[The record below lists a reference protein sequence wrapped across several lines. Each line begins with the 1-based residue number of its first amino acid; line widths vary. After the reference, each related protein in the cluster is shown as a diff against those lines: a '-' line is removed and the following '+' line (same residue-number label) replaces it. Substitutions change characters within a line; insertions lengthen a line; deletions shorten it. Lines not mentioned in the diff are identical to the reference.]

1 MKRDGQSRKWFSGL
15 TKLEALVKDGEEI
28 KEKVHSSG
36 KAHME
41 LTPEERNIWRDF
53 WETKSRQNPRIKER
67 QEISYHSKRIWVSNH
82 RGYEELSHLDSSI
95 LFARLP
101 EPNPPFMW
109 SRKICEDKIPN
120 VQRTKIKLPLTRIRF
135 FFFFSEVYMAV
146 WDVER
151 QQDHLWGQLSKGLV
165 GEKTK
170 SSNLVLFSDGCPNM

>member
-1 MKRDGQSRKWFSGL
+1 MKHDRQSRKWFSGL

-36 KAHME
+36 KAHTE

-67 QEISYHSKRIWVSNH
+67 QEISHHSERIWVSNH

-120 VQRTKIKLPLTRIRF
+120 VQRTKIKLPLTRISF
-135 FFFFSEVYMAV
+135 FFF
-146 WDVER
+146 
-151 QQDHLWGQLSKGLV
+151 Q
-165 GEKTK
+165 K
-170 SSNLVLFSDGCPNM
+170 SIWQFGM